1 MLSAWFKPFTKTNSK
16 YQEQIYQVI
25 LFLRC
30 RKLLLNRRNL
40 VNCGEK
46 GTETPNP
53 GKFRKENSMGRE
65 TGKRAP
71 ETGGNRE
78 KHDKKNRD
86 QCAVHI
92 LYSKKNKMASVS
104 MLSEIKLLFGPL
116 VSQLVWYILKHLF
129 TTIHLHFGE

>member
-1 MLSAWFKPFTKTNSK
+1 
-16 YQEQIYQVI
+16 
-25 LFLRC
+25 
-30 RKLLLNRRNL
+30 
-40 VNCGEK
+40 
-46 GTETPNP
+46 
-53 GKFRKENSMGRE
+53 MGRE

-92 LYSKKNKMASVS
+92 LYSKKSKMASVS

-116 VSQLVWYILKHLF
+116 VSQLVWYILKLQLF
-129 TTIHLHFGE
+129 TSVSVKVVDIYHFGE